1 LFLTITVH
9 ITQLAA
15 TRAAEDTMKNIQ
27 MALNNAHK
35 LIPFRNLVKLVVGFA
50 VSVQIIVISVNHM
63 TGFFELSGLTHFFYR
78 LGRGSLLS
86 IIAVFAIVYP
96 NLVVISTLDDKVG
109 WQNHV
114 FFRVV
119 IQFILTILLG
129 LLGAVFFTS
138 IAHAIQPY
146 RDGLLVTLGYNTM
159 IFMVCNVILMIIL
172 EAWIF
177 FIEGTQSKKRSKEL
191 EGEVIGLRFE
201 MLKKQIDSHFLFN
214 SLNVLSGLIE
224 KDPELAQDFIDE
236 FSSLYRYVLESI
248 DKRIV
253 TVRDEISFARSYLYL
268 QQFRYGEGLRFSIDL
283 SSEILNGY
291 VPPLSLQVVLEN
303 ACKHNIVS
311 DDRPLTITISGEA
324 EMLIVKNNIQPKQ
337 THARRTKTGQSNLEK
352 RYRLMGAFKPVFHVG
367 TTHYTAKLPIIY
379 EES

>member
-1 LFLTITVH
+1 MSLKVR
-9 ITQLAA
+9 Q
-15 TRAAEDTMKNIQ
+15 EDKMKNIE
-27 MALNNAHK
+27 MALNNVHK
-35 LIPFRNLVKLVVGFA
+35 LIPFRNLFKLVVGFA
-50 VSVQIIVISVNHM
+50 VLVQIIVISVNHI
-63 TGFFELSGLTHFFYR
+63 TGFYELSSVSHFLFR

-86 IIAVFAIVYP
+86 IVAGFAIVYP
-96 NLVVISTLDDKVG
+96 NLFVIRYLNDRLG
-109 WQNHV
+109 WQAHI
-114 FFRVV
+114 FYRLL
-119 IQFILTILLG
+119 IQLFLTALI
-129 LLGAVFFTS
+129 GAVIAVGFTTLS
-138 IAHAIQPY
+138 HLINPY

-177 FIEGTQSKKRSKEL
+177 FIEGTQSKKRSKER

-311 DDRPLTITISGEA
+311 DDRPLTITISGEG

-367 TTHYTAKLPIIY
+367 TTQYTAKLPIIY